1 MVSISMSAVLLTAI
15 ALFAI
20 LSIVALGGS
29 LVLKGMLNNIE
40 QGDSYL
46 LRASVKKTFIT
57 SLVVALLLV
66 YYYLSTTA

>member
-15 ALFAI
+15 SLFAI

-40 QGDSYL
+40 QSDSYL

>member
-46 LRASVKKTFIT
+46 LRASVKKSFIT